1 MWLFVLM
8 LVTVVALSVAVVL
21 WLVPGVRAR
30 TFPRAENREKPVA
43 RLSTDDLAPTPAE
56 PEIRAR
62 QDEIVP
68 PPTSSAPPPNLA
80 LETDEDDD
88 SLEAFVARAPAFLV
102 RLGRPRRVVFVH
114 GFAGFSEVGV
124 GPLTGAYFRG
134 VGRRLRERGVE
145 ASFVRVSPFGSLL
158 VRAAELSSYV
168 RELGQERVHLVAHS
182 MGGLDARFAL
192 ANLGL
197 REHVASLVTVAT
209 PHAGTPLADVAGR
222 LLGASRKLSSRLASV
237 LDLTTSRLAAFDTEA
252 PDVADVT
259 YACILASPRAG
270 LRGVGPLL
278 VPSYAWLKRRAGDN
292 DGVVPVASQVHGRV
306 LGHIDADHWGAVGWG
321 RFDAVRF
328 YDELATTLLDGRLVE
343 AGPALPSM

>member
-8 LVTVVALSVAVVL
+8 LVTAVALSVAVLL
-21 WLVPGVRAR
+21 WLVPGVRSR
-30 TFPRAENREKPVA
+30 KLSRAEKREEPRLALEDLVA
-43 RLSTDDLAPTPAE
+43 PPDQ

-80 LETDEDDD
+80 LETEEDDD

-134 VGRRLRERGVE
+134 VGRRLRERGVQ

-209 PHAGTPLADVAGR
+209 PHAGTPLADLGGR

-259 YACILASPRAG
+259 YACILASPSGG
-270 LRGVGPLL
+270 LRGVSPLL

-292 DGVVPVASQVHGRV
+292 DGVVPIASQVHGRV

>member
-1 MWLFVLM
+1 MWLVVLM
-8 LVTVVALSVAVVL
+8 LVTALVPVVVTVL
-21 WLVPGVRAR
+21 WI
-30 TFPRAENREKPVA
+30 VA
-43 RLSTDDLAPTPAE
+43 KGLRGRRLLHPKQERSLPSNAPSAPLDVE
-56 PEIRAR
+56 CERQEIRAR

-68 PPTSSAPPPNLA
+68 PPTSSAPPPNLENA
-80 LETDEDDD
+80 PDDD

-102 RLGRPRRVVFVH
+102 RLGRPRRVVFLH
-114 GFAGFSEVGV
+114 GFAGFAEVGV

-134 VGRRLRERGVE
+134 VGRRLRERGVD

-168 RELGQERVHLVAHS
+168 RELGRDRVHLVAHS

-209 PHAGTPLADVAGR
+209 PHAGTPLADVGSR

-237 LDLTTSRLAAFDTEA
+237 LDLTTSRLAAFDSEA
-252 PDVADVT
+252 PDAPDVT
-259 YACILASPRAG
+259 YACILASPHAG

-292 DGVVPVASQVHGRV
+292 DGVVPVSSQVHGRV

-343 AGPALPSM
+343 AGPALL